1 MELTQILGWIVD
13 GASLLLACAVLI
25 YNFVA
30 NKGFHRSDATL
41 TEQIN
46 AIKNKVDPVQFAE
59 IIFKAKKD
67 LATGEI
73 VDVEEL
79 KEGE

>member
-1 MELTQILGWIVD
+1 MGFTEIMSWIVD
-13 GASLLLACAVLI
+13 GVSLLLACAVLI

-59 IIFKAKKD
+59 IILKAKKD

-73 VDVEEL
+73 VEVEEME
-79 KEGE
+79 EGE